1 MPTVL
6 VIGASRGIGLE
17 FTRQY
22 REAGATVFA
31 THRGEDDRIRLRDL
45 GANTLKLDVTRTE
58 DVAGIAWQLD
68 GEKVDMAIVN
78 AGVYGMRTSSIQQPP
93 SDEQF
98 DLVMRTNVLAS
109 MRLMPVL
116 APLLA
121 PTQGTL
127 AFISSRMGSIQEA
140 SASYGM
146 LYRVSKAAVNMVA
159 KLAHADYAPVGVRV
173 LALHPGWVRTDMGG
187 PSAAISVEESAAG
200 LKKVLTGIGPG
211 DTGKFFNYDGS
222 EIAW

>member
-31 THRGEDDRIRLRDL
+31 THRGADDRIRLRDL

-58 DVAGIAWQLD
+58 DIAGIAWQLD
-68 GEKVDMAIVN
+68 GEKIDVAIVN

-109 MRLMPVL
+109 MRLMPIL

-121 PTQGTL
+121 PSQGTL

-187 PSAAISVEESAAG
+187 PNADVAVEDSVSGLRKVIAG
-200 LKKVLTGIGPG
+200 REAHPGGSFFDWRGQKV
-211 DTGKFFNYDGS
+211 
-222 EIAW
+222 AW